1 MCVEEKQYKR
11 KEFIKFMNKYGVE
24 EETISKFVDVPEKI
38 IENEYEFNLIITSR
52 WYNIGKT
59 YYEFE
64 LNYYSP
70 ELMEYMF
77 SLKVYR
83 DIEISVNHLVNEL
96 KKKSYLN

>member
-70 ELMEYMF
+70 NAMEFLFKYKISNNIEDSLSFIEHELEKYN
-77 SLKVYR
+77 L
-83 DIEISVNHLVNEL
+83 I
-96 KKKSYLN
+96 